1 MNHGRPTSDP
11 KPNRLIIRLNDE
23 MAEWIERESRRTGN
37 SISDI
42 VREAIGLLM
51 NNSGD

>member
-1 MNHGRPTSDP
+1 MHRGRPTSDP

-42 VREAIGLLM
+42 AREAIRLLM
-51 NNSGD
+51 KNNSV